1 MIRVSESPWIGRT
14 INLSNQA
21 QDAQQ
26 LARPDV
32 NNASSLSEVVREVE
46 LGGPHGFNSG
56 ALSIEPFGGSRWRG
70 VWATIYAFSMVF
82 LG

>member
-1 MIRVSESPWIGRT
+1 MLQR
-14 INLSNQA
+14 
-21 QDAQQ
+21 
-26 LARPDV
+26 
-32 NNASSLSEVVREVE
+32 VREVIEANRRGTWTINASFLSDVVRQVE
-46 LGGPHGFNSG
+46 LDGHDGFNSG